1 MTSVVTILTERYAD
15 WECALAMAACRA
27 YYGFAT
33 SIATPDGRPVTSA
46 GGVHVTPDMSVAGID
61 PETVDAVLVSGGNA
75 WESDD
80 APDIS
85 AALQAVHARGKLVGG
100 ICAGTLALARAGLLN
115 DVAHTSNEP
124 GLPAKAPAYTG
135 GARYVETPAAVRD
148 GTVITAA
155 GTAPITFMKSVME
168 ALGKGGAELDF
179 YAGVYAGEHEA
190 A

>member
-1 MTSVVTILTERYAD
+1 MTRVVTILTERYAD

-33 SIATPDGRPVTSA
+33 SIATPDGKPVTSA
-46 GGVHVTPDMSVAGID
+46 GGVHVTPDMSVAEVD

-85 AALQAVHARGKLVGG
+85 AKLQAVHAQGKLVGG

-115 DVAHTSNEP
+115 AVAHTSNEP
-124 GLPAKAPAYTG
+124 ELLAKAPAYTG
-135 GARYVETPAAVRD
+135 GARYVATPAAVRD
-148 GTVITAA
+148 GSIVTAP
-155 GTAPITFMKSVME
+155 GTAPITFMKTVME
-168 ALGKGGAELDF
+168 ALGKGGEELDF
-179 YAGVYAGEHEA
+179 YTGLYAAEHGA